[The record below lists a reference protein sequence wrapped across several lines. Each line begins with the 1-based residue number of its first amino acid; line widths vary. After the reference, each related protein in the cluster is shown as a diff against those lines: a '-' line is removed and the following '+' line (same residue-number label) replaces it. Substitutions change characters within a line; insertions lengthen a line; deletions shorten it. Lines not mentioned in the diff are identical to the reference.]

1 MKEKQQK
8 RVNIKDKT
16 WLDKL
21 TMLAKDEVGRWNN
34 SIKRKVKENKENR
47 ERR

>member
-21 TMLAKDEVGRWNN
+21 TMLAKDEVGR
-34 SIKRKVKENKENR
+34 
-47 ERR
+47 